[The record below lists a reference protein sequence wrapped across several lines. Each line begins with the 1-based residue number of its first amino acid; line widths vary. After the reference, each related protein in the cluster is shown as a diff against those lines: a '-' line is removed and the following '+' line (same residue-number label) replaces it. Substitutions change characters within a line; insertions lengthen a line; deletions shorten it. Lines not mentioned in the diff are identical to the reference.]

1 MHHDVK
7 AQAKRART
15 ILEEEHGVTFS
26 HAQALHFIARTLGYS
41 SAQAMK
47 RDHSRTATPRLGYPL
62 TLLLEYR
69 GEDHEDHTAQW
80 TLTLASEADRAAAA
94 QAYAALRDHHGIPA
108 PHCFT
113 MNGRTVIMEDHQAF
127 NHPESIRAHFY
138 DLARH
143 IGLHDPDRTSLGSLS
158 VTRGHYRVD
167 LDDMDEGSS
176 GEYDPEDPADQAF
189 LRFTVFTD
197 QNGPWEEL
205 DGASYCTRIP
215 VTVEER
221 RARELAEYILR
232 EVTDAI
238 TGGLSVKRT
247 CEALSWLTGND

>member
-1 MHHDVK
+1 MLHDVK
-7 AQAKRART
+7 AQAKRARA

-94 QAYAALRDHHGIPA
+94 QAYAALRDHHRIPA
-108 PHCFT
+108 ANCFT
-113 MNGRTVIMEDHQAF
+113 LNSRAVVMEDHQTF
-127 NHPESIRAHFY
+127 DQPGDVRGHFY
-138 DLARH
+138 DLTAR
-143 IGLHDPDRTSLGSLS
+143 IDLHDPERPSLGALS
-158 VTRGHYRVD
+158 VTRGSYRVD
-167 LDDMDEGSS
+167 LEDTGEGRD
-176 GEYDPEDPADQAF
+176 GAHDPEDPTDQAF
-189 LRFTVFTD
+189 LRFTVSEC
-197 QNGPWEEL
+197 QGGEWQEL
-205 DGASYCTRIP
+205 EGTSYCTRIP

-221 RARELAEYILR
+221 RARELAEYILS
-232 EVTDAI
+232 EIIDAAR
-238 TGGLSVKRT
+238 GGLSVKKT